1 MISFVYLRREA
12 EQNAGNSEVIQ
23 IKLNR
28 VKNPNRPEANHLAI
42 YEPEYQA
49 FLGKRGKMK
58 GER

>member
-28 VKNPNRPEANHLAI
+28 VKNPNRPGANQLAI
-42 YEPEYQA
+42 Y
-49 FLGKRGKMK
+49 
-58 GER
+58 